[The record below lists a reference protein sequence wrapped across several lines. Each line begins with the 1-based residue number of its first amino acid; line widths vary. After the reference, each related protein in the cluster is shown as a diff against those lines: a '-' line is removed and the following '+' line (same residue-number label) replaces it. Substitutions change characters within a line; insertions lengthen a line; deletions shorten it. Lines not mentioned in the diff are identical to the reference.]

1 MISMKD
7 GSNLIKVLNLTDAP
21 VSVYKSTKVGSYL
34 ENIQKILVNGIFTNR
49 NQPKTLE
56 TFQNGK
62 HAILEDSNLNNQ

>member
-56 TFQNGK
+56 TFQNGE
-62 HAILEDSNLNNQ
+62 HAILEGSNLNNQ